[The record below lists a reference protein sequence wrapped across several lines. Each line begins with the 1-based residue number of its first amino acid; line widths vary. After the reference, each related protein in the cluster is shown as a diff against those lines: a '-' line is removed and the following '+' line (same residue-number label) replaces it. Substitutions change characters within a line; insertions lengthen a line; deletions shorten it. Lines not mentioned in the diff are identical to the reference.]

1 MVSTSS
7 HPAPAQHL
15 SWNPILMQMHQR
27 RGGVNL
33 LVYLIAS
40 YATDICTN
48 ALTAREKRIMIEN
61 KGQQPG
67 HNQM

>member
-1 MVSTSS
+1 M
-7 HPAPAQHL
+7 
-15 SWNPILMQMHQR
+15 LMQHQRR

-40 YATDICTN
+40 YAKYICTN
-48 ALTAREKRIMIEN
+48 AVTARQKMIMIEN

-67 HNQM
+67 HNQV